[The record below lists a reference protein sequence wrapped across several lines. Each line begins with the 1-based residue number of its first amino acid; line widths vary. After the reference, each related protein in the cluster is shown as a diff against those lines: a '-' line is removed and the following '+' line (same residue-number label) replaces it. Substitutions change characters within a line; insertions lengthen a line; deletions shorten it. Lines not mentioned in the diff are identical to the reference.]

1 MKSKNDWVRRGQR
14 VIRMVGELHRMGY
27 QHLRIMPYVHP
38 NAWRLAVGPRDI
50 FSERNGAYIPV
61 DSLNGLPIYSAAG
74 GGDAYFDWEDAKGN
88 DARALAEK
96 FVIRFPDV
104 AKRGLGRDWPYA
116 GWLAELVGFLEGGDW
131 LPVTDWEDMKGAPEQ
146 LGFLPIWD
154 VLGENIG
161 WDGLKTI
168 PGPDVKKFPLPP
180 GEPVE
185 QSESEGAFCEDN
197 SNPDITS

>member
-1 MKSKNDWVRRGQR
+1 MKSKINWVRRGQR
-14 VIRMVGELHRMGY
+14 VIRMVSELHRMGY

-38 NAWRLAVGPRDI
+38 NAWRLAVGSRDI
-50 FSERNGAYIPV
+50 FSEQNGAYIPV
-61 DSLNGLPIYSAAG
+61 NSLSGLPIYSAAR

-88 DARALAEK
+88 DARTLADK
-96 FVIRFPDV
+96 FVSRFPDV
-104 AKRGLGRDWPYA
+104 AKRGLGRDWAYA
-116 GWLAELVGFLEGGDW
+116 GWLSELVGFLEGGDW
-131 LPVTDWEDMKGAPEQ
+131 LPVTEWEDMKGAPEQ

-168 PGPDVKKFPLPP
+168 LGPDVKKFPLPP
-180 GEPVE
+180 CGPVE
-185 QSESEGAFCEDN
+185 QSESEGAFCENN